1 MLEKLFIKILSS
13 TNNNQFSI
21 SSEML
26 NLLGCGK
33 EDFER
38 LLKLMNYK
46 KIDKDKDIYSYDF
59 KHNDKKKI
67 KRDSIKK
74 NVNNPFASLKNLSL
88 NS

>member
-1 MLEKLFIKILSS
+1 
-13 TNNNQFSI
+13 
-21 SSEML
+21 ML